1 MFGIS
6 HLVESLQV
14 IHSSFY
20 LHYCK
25 LSFTNSS
32 SISCRAGKRF
42 IMIITPIKDYKAIQR
57 ETLFE
62 KTNLS

>member
-25 LSFTNSS
+25 LSFAN
-32 SISCRAGKRF
+32 SISSRAGKRF